1 MKSHIRTWGI
11 AALLGAALSLF
22 CILPCLAAGSVG
34 QVTLHIGQTPDTAY
48 LTYSAPDAVHGAV
61 TVTGPAGTAVY
72 TSAPTWSDPAGKYL
86 YTAELTGLFPGCTYT
101 YEISGAC
108 AGTF

>member
-11 AALLGAALSLF
+11 AALLGTALSLF

-72 TSAPTWSDPAGKYL
+72 TAAPIWSDPAGK
-86 YTAELTGLFPGCTYT
+86 
-101 YEISGAC
+101 
-108 AGTF
+108 

>member
-61 TVTGPAGTAVY
+61 TVTGPAGTAALLENRLRIIPPL
-72 TSAPTWSDPAGKYL
+72 SKPDSRP
-86 YTAELTGLFPGCTYT
+86 ENPPGF
-101 YEISGAC
+101 ESRQARRDISLSRLAD
-108 AGTF
+108 